1 MSKQTYVLAVF
12 FTNLLL
18 AALLFMLQ
26 LPLVFWLSAAATA
39 VLLELTMID
48 RLVYEEANDGN

>member
-18 AALLFMLQ
+18 AALLLMLQ
-26 LPLVFWLSAAATA
+26 PPLVFWLSAFASA
-39 VLLELTMID
+39 VLLELSMID
-48 RLVYEEANDGN
+48 RVVYEEVNDGN